1 LVSGCLDVTYD
12 RKAAEIEID
21 PLNLA
26 PIFLLEGLADRQL
39 SDDDE
44 IDSSAKQRWES
55 IENYR
60 PPKKTLEPVLGG
72 ADWKKPRFDAD
83 TEGF

>member
-1 LVSGCLDVTYD
+1 MTKKL
-12 RKAAEIEID
+12 AARREC
-21 PLNLA
+21 
-26 PIFLLEGLADRQL
+26 FRQL

-60 PPKKTLEPVLGG
+60 PKKNKT
-72 ADWKKPRFDAD
+72 
-83 TEGF
+83 TET

>member
-1 LVSGCLDVTYD
+1 MATFRKRTSTTTWSAVGLDVICD

-39 SDDDE
+39 SDDE
-44 IDSSAKQRWES
+44 IDSSAKPTVGIHRKIIGQ
-55 IENYR
+55 
-60 PPKKTLEPVLGG
+60 KKLEPVLGG
-72 ADWKKPRFDAD
+72 AD
-83 TEGF
+83 